1 MAIGSFLIFLALLV
15 LVALFVARP
24 LLDPA
29 VQDRA
34 LDREVSHWL
43 AERERVVDALAE
55 LDADWNLD
63 KVPQDLY
70 LEQRGL
76 LLAKGAIA
84 LEKLEKIQKPAARHA
99 KQLKA
104 KKETDD
110 DLEELIAAYRTKRV
124 RRK

>member
-99 KQLKA
+99 KQ
-104 KKETDD
+104 
-110 DLEELIAAYRTKRV
+110 
-124 RRK
+124 RKDIQF

>member
-1 MAIGSFLIFLALLV
+1 VLLT
-15 LVALFVARP
+15 A
-24 LLDPA
+24 
-29 VQDRA
+29 QDRA
-34 LDREVSHWL
+34 LDGEVSHWL